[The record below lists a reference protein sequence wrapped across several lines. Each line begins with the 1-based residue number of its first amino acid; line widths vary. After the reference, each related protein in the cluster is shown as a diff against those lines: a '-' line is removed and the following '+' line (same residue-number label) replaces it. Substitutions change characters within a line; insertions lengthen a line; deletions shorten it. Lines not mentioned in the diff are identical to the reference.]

1 MGRGLA
7 GIAVAAVLASCATQG
22 HVYDRAESDNFEIGV
37 TTAEQVMTALGPPD
51 LDLLRPDGMRILRWR
66 YRILRGLS
74 VEEHVL
80 SANFNTAGML
90 IYLHNPE
97 EGQQISP
104 F

>member
-1 MGRGLA
+1 MRRCLIG
-7 GIAVAAVLASCATQG
+7 VAAAALLASCATQG
-22 HVYDRAESDNFEIGV
+22 RVYDRAVSDKFEIGV
-37 TTAEQVMTALGPPD
+37 TTTEQAMTALGPPD

-66 YRILRGLS
+66 YRLLRGLS

-80 SANFNTAGML
+80 SANFNNAGTL